1 MLKKLALC
9 LLLVFVL
16 SCASS
21 YAEGKPSGLITKAQM
36 TEEEYKA
43 ALTKLAEKG
52 QRARWE
58 VVENAAP
65 ESYRFYKDMP
75 SMLLAL
81 DADEIDKIVL
91 TRPVA
96 EYIVSRNPK
105 FRISNVVALFTRLD
119 FVFGF
124 MKDDNGEALCQS
136 FNKALRAIK
145 LDGTL
150 DELCAK
156 YIDNPSVNDP
166 EPVKFASFKDS
177 RTLKVAVTGDV
188 PPIDFT
194 AADGTAAGF
203 NTAILAEIGKRI
215 ECNIEIIHVDAS
227 ARVPALASGRAD
239 VVFWFEL
246 MSSSKGK
253 EAEQSDVAPGII
265 VSDPYYGTDL
275 IFNVSKR

>member
-1 MLKKLALC
+1 MLKKLCCC
-9 LLLVFVL
+9 LIFVLVL
-16 SCASS
+16 SCAS
-21 YAEGKPSGLITKAQM
+21 YAGGKPSGLITKAQM
-36 TEEEYKA
+36 TESEYKN
-43 ALTKLAEKG
+43 ALAKLAEKG

-58 VVENAAP
+58 VVESSAP
-65 ESYRFYKDMP
+65 DSYRFYKDIP

-81 DADEIDKIVL
+81 DAGEIDRMVL

-105 FRISNVVALFTRLD
+105 FRNSNVVALFTRLD

-124 MKDDNGEALCQS
+124 MNDDNGESLRNS
-136 FNKALRAIK
+136 FNKALRGIK
-145 LDGTL
+145 ADGTL

-156 YIDNPSVNDP
+156 YIEQPSENDP
-166 EPVKFASFKDS
+166 ETVKFASFKDS

-227 ARVPALASGRAD
+227 ARIPALSSGRAD

-246 MSSSKGK
+246 YSSSNGK
-253 EAEQSDVAPGII
+253 EAEQLDLVPGII